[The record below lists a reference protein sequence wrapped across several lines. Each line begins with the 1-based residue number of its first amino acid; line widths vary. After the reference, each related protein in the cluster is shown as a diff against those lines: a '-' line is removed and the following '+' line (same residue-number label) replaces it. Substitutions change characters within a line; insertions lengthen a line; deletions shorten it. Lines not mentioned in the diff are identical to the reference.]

1 MPTHLP
7 SISIGELKNLLAN
20 YPDHYQIDFSGLS
33 FYRLKQ
39 RGETSVQMEFNQPVY
54 LTEQGRVV
62 VENPE

>member
-1 MPTHLP
+1 MPTPLP
-7 SISIGELKNLLAN
+7 SISIGELKHLLAN
-20 YPDHYQIDFSGLS
+20 YPDHYQLDFSGLS

-39 RGETSVQMEFNQPVY
+39 RGETRVQMEFNQPVY

>member
-1 MPTHLP
+1 MPTPLP
-7 SISIGELKNLLAN
+7 SISIGELKQQLAN
-20 YPDHYQIDFSGLS
+20 YPDHYRIDFSGLS

-39 RGETSVQMEFNQPVY
+39 RGETSIQMEFNQPVY

>member
-7 SISIGELKNLLAN
+7 SISIGELKQELAK
-20 YPDHYQIDFSGLS
+20 YPDHYQLDFSGLS